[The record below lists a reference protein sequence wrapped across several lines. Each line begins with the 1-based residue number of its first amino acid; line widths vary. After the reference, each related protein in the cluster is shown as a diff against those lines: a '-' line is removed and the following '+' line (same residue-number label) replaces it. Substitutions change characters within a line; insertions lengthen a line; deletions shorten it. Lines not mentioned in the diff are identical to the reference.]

1 MLHIAIVDDDAAQ
14 REHLRLMLERYQTE
28 HPYEWMVSDFSDGA
42 DLLEHYVNQYTII
55 LLDIKMGILDGLET
69 ARRIR
74 LQDPDVILFFITS
87 YAQHATE
94 GYDVDAKGFLV
105 KPVTYPLL
113 SRQLDRAMLAL
124 EQQSEQYLI
133 LNNSRQMQRVP
144 LKSILYIEG
153 VGHYAY
159 IYTEQ
164 GRLMEL
170 ISMKALEEQLKDAP
184 LFPVQPQPDCQS
196 GAGGVR
202 SAVSGN
208 SGWEG
213 ADGKPFPEK
222 GLYGGA
228 QPIHCRYGQIRRYS
242 LAGALVYERQSLIR
256 PACHPAP
263 AHRAV

>member
-14 REHLRLMLERYQTE
+14 REHLRLMLERYQAE
-28 HPYEWMVSDFSDGA
+28 HQYEWTVSDFSDGA

-69 ARRIR
+69 ARWIR

-184 LFPVQPQPDCQS
+184 FFRCSPSLIVNLARVESVQQS
-196 GAGGVR
+196 LVT
-202 SAVSGN
+202 V
-208 SGWEG
+208 
-213 ADGKPFPEK
+213 DGKELTVSRSRKKAFMEA
-222 GLYGGA
+222 LN
-228 QPIHCRYGQIRRYS
+228 RYI
-242 LAGALVYERQSLIR
+242 AGMGR
-256 PACHPAP
+256 
-263 AHRAV
+263 